1 MAKSQTPSATPRKA
15 DPAEARTPLPVE
27 FDVRIQSLQ
36 FSGSTRATATVDING
51 AFAVR
56 GVKVME
62 GSKGLFVSLPGY
74 KAGNGEY
81 KDICFPCTKESR
93 MQFDSAVLGA
103 YDQALHQAQAQSQ
116 KSAPSVSQQAQSTA
130 PKMSM

>member
-1 MAKSQTPSATPRKA
+1 MAKAQTPTATPTQAGTAAQTRQ
-15 DPAEARTPLPVE
+15 LPIE
-27 FDVRIQSLQ
+27 YDVRIQTLQ

-62 GSKGLFVSLPGY
+62 GTKGLFVSLPGY

-93 MQFDSAVLGA
+93 AQFDSAVLGA
-103 YDQALHQAQAQSQ
+103 YDQALRQTQEKSQ
-116 KSAPSVSQQAQSTA
+116 KSAPSVSQQAQTSA

>member
-1 MAKSQTPSATPRKA
+1 MAKSQTPSTAPRQADTP
-15 DPAEARTPLPVE
+15 EVRTQLPVE
-27 FDVRIQSLQ
+27 FDVRIQTLQ

-93 MQFDSAVLGA
+93 ALFDSAVLGA
-103 YDQALHQAQAQSQ
+103 YDQALRQTQAQSQ
-116 KSAPSVSQQAQSTA
+116 KSAPSVSQQAQANA

>member
-74 KAGNGEY
+74 KA
-81 KDICFPCTKESR
+81 
-93 MQFDSAVLGA
+93 
-103 YDQALHQAQAQSQ
+103 
-116 KSAPSVSQQAQSTA
+116 
-130 PKMSM
+130 